1 MKRVSGRQERESCSA
16 LAAPVYLCRDK
27 PSACMKNYRF
37 TIAVV
42 ISVIAAMAFPQ
53 YFTEINGYPLKR
65 LIVPLLQA
73 IMFGMGAT
81 MSWQDFVNVVKMPK
95 AVVVGLVCQF
105 TIMPLIGF
113 GLANVFVF
121 PPEIAAG
128 IILIGCSPSGLASNV
143 MSYIAGANVALSITI
158 TSLATLMS
166 PVMTPALMKL
176 LAGEFVEIEFL
187 TMMFDIVQMVI
198 LPVALGLIVNTLLG
212 ERGGWLKRLLP
223 LVSMAGIV
231 VIIAVVTAAGR
242 ESLLRIGALLIVVL
256 LLHNSLGYLLGYWG
270 ARLAGLDEQSCRTVS
285 IEVGLQ
291 NAGIASGIAL
301 KLGKFATMGVAAAIF
316 GPMMNITGS
325 LLANWWSRKRGR

>member
-1 MKRVSGRQERESCSA
+1 
-16 LAAPVYLCRDK
+16 
-27 PSACMKNYRF
+27 MKNYRF

-81 MSWQDFVNVVKMPK
+81 MSWQDFVHVVKMPK

-105 TIMPLIGF
+105 SIMPLIGF

-242 ESLLRIGALLIVVL
+242 ESLLRIGALLILVL